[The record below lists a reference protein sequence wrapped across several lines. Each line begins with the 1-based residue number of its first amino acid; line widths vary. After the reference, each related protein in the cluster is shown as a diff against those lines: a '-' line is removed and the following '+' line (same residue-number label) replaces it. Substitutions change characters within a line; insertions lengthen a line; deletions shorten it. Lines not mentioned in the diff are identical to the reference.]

1 MEEDQKLSVFYAYSD
16 EDGDVHAVT
25 GQPPATGWQV
35 NPALLGGGPWEVN
48 PACAHRADAVRGG
61 GRPPCFGIRNR
72 PLRHPLPPLAFACTS
87 ANSPMR

>member
-35 NPALLGGGPWEVN
+35 NPALLDGGGKSTP
-48 PACAHRADAVRGG
+48 PAPTVQM
-61 GRPPCFGIRNR
+61 
-72 PLRHPLPPLAFACTS
+72 L
-87 ANSPMR
+87 